1 MTDMK
6 PTESFRIAWRN
17 LLRNRRRTAITS
29 FSVAFGVLLS
39 VTFTAS
45 GDYSYTNMIDSSAT
59 LGFGHLAVE
68 PSGYNDRPSLA
79 IRLAGADG
87 IRARALQ
94 LPEVRGAFV
103 RIMGQAMFASGAK
116 SISGQ
121 VIGIDPAVEKS
132 EYNIFI
138 RSMVAGE
145 LFADS
150 SAGGVLIGSRMA
162 DKMKL
167 RLGKK
172 LIYTLTDRTGE
183 MVSGICRVSGIFT
196 TGEDTVDSSVVV
208 LPIASLRKVLNYDQ
222 EDASLVSIF
231 IDDQRRVEQ
240 VRARLGALV
249 PDRDLEILTWRETQA
264 ELAGLIAIDRAGNYL
279 MQGLV
284 GLLIAA
290 GILNTLMMSVME
302 RTREFGVMMA
312 VGMAPAQVV
321 AMVVAES
328 FLIAILGLLLGVV
341 LTTPW
346 YLYMVQVGIDFS
358 SQIGNDYS
366 TSGVLVD
373 PVLKFRLFKESAA
386 AIGVGV
392 FSLTMLAGIFPAI
405 KAGRVPPVDSIR
417 TL

>member
-1 MTDMK
+1 MNLS
-6 PTESFRIAWRN
+6 ESFRIARRN
-17 LLRNRRRTAITS
+17 LLRNKRRTLITS

-45 GDYSYTNMIDSSAT
+45 GDYSYTNMINSSAT

-68 PSGYNDRPSLA
+68 PPGFNDTPTLA
-79 IRLAGADG
+79 SRLAGADK
-87 IRARALQ
+87 IRQLALQ
-94 LPEVRGAFV
+94 LPEVESAYE

-116 SISGQ
+116 SIGGQ
-121 VIGIDPAVEKS
+121 VIGIDPAVENSEHNVFIKS
-132 EYNIFI
+132 IVEG
-138 RSMVAGE
+138 S
-145 LFADS
+145 LFKNS
-150 SAGGVLIGSRMA
+150 SSRGALIGTKMA
-162 DKMKL
+162 EKLRL

-172 LIYTLTDRTGE
+172 VIYTLTDRTGE
-183 MVSGICRVSGIFT
+183 LVSGICRVSGVFD
-196 TGEDTVDSSVVV
+196 TGVDEVDSSVIL
-208 LPIASLRKVLNYDQ
+208 LPIDALRKVLGYDST
-222 EDASLVSIF
+222 EASLVSVF
-231 IDDQRRVEQ
+231 IKDQREAEQ
-240 VRARLGALV
+240 VRTRLESVIGTEGK
-249 PDRDLEILTWRETQA
+249 EILTWRETQA

-302 RTREFGVMMA
+302 RTREFGIMMA
-312 VGMAPAQVV
+312 VGMAPSQVV

-328 FLIAILGLLLGVV
+328 FLIAVLGLLMGVL

-346 YLYMVQVGIDFS
+346 YLYMVKIGIDFS
-358 SQIGNDYS
+358 SQIGVDYS

-373 PVLKFRLFKESAA
+373 PVLKFRLFKESAI
-386 AIGVGV
+386 AIGLGV

-405 KAGRVPPVDSIR
+405 KAGRVPPVESIR

>member
-1 MTDMK
+1 MNFS
-6 PTESFRIAWRN
+6 ESFRIAWRN
-17 LLRNRRRTAITS
+17 LLRNRRRTLITS

-68 PSGYNDRPSLA
+68 PPGYNDTPSLA
-79 IRLAGADG
+79 IRLSGTDR
-87 IRARALQ
+87 IRERVLR
-94 LPEVRGAFV
+94 LPEVESAYV
-103 RIMGQAMFASGAK
+103 RIMGEAMFASGAK
-116 SISGQ
+116 SIGGQ
-121 VIGIDPAVEKS
+121 VIGIDPAVENS
-132 EYNIFI
+132 AHNIFI
-138 RSMVAGE
+138 KSIVKGE
-145 LFADS
+145 LFQDS
-150 SAGGVLIGSRMA
+150 SSRGVLIGSKMA
-162 DKMKL
+162 EKLRL

-183 MVSGICRVSGIFT
+183 LVSGICRVSGIFT
-196 TGEDTVDSSVVV
+196 TGEDTVDSSIIL
-208 LPIASLRKVLNYDQ
+208 LPIARLRKVLDYEV

-231 IDDQRRVEQ
+231 IDDQRRAEHVKE
-240 VRARLGALV
+240 RLGMLIGG
-249 PDRDLEILTWRETQA
+249 RGREILTWRETQA

-302 RTREFGVMMA
+302 RTREFGMMMA
-312 VGMAPAQVV
+312 VGMAPSQVV

-328 FLIAILGLLLGVV
+328 FLIAILGLLMGIL

-346 YLYMVQVGIDFS
+346 YLYMVRVGIDFS
-358 SQIGNDYS
+358 SQIGDDYS

-373 PVLKFRLFKESAA
+373 PVLKFRLFKESAI
-386 AIGVGV
+386 AIVVGV
-392 FSLTMLAGIFPAI
+392 FSLTMLAGVFPAI

>member
-1 MTDMK
+1 MNFA
-6 PTESFRIAWRN
+6 ESFRIAWRN
-17 LLRNRRRTAITS
+17 LLRNRRRTLITS

-68 PSGYNDRPSLA
+68 PPGYNDTPSLA
-79 IRLAGADG
+79 IRLAGADR
-87 IRARALQ
+87 IRERILL
-94 LPEVRGAFV
+94 LPEVESAYV
-103 RIMGQAMFASGAK
+103 RIMGEAMFASGAK
-116 SISGQ
+116 SIGGQ
-121 VIGIDPAVEKS
+121 VIGIDPAVENS
-132 EYNIFI
+132 EHNIFI
-138 RSMVAGE
+138 KSIVEGE
-145 LFADS
+145 LFKDS
-150 SAGGVLIGSRMA
+150 SSRGVLIGSKMA
-162 DKMKL
+162 EKLRL

-183 MVSGICRVSGIFT
+183 LVSGICRVSGIFA
-196 TGEDTVDSSVVV
+196 TGEDTVDSSIIL
-208 LPIASLRKVLNYDQ
+208 LPIARLRKVLAYEE
-222 EDASLVSIF
+222 EDASLISIF
-231 IDDQRRVEQ
+231 IADQRRAEQ
-240 VRARLGALV
+240 VKEQLGLLIDGR
-249 PDRDLEILTWRETQA
+249 DREILTWRETQA

-302 RTREFGVMMA
+302 RTREFGMMMA
-312 VGMAPAQVV
+312 VGMAPSQVV

-328 FLIAILGLLLGVV
+328 FLIAVMGLLMGIL

-346 YLYMVQVGIDFS
+346 YLYMVRVGIDFS
-358 SQIGNDYS
+358 SQIGDDYS
-366 TSGVLVD
+366 TSRVLID
-373 PVLKFRLFKESAA
+373 PVLKFRLFKESAI
-386 AIGVGV
+386 AIIAGV
-392 FSLTMLAGIFPAI
+392 FSLTMLAGVFPAF

>member
-1 MTDMK
+1 VNF
-6 PTESFRIAWRN
+6 TESFRIAWRN
-17 LLRNRRRTAITS
+17 LLRNRRRTLITS

-45 GDYSYTNMIDSSAT
+45 GDYSYTNMINTSAT

-68 PSGYNDRPSLA
+68 PPGFNAAPSLA
-79 IRLAGADG
+79 SRLAGADR
-87 IRARALQ
+87 IRTRTLT
-94 LPEVRGAFV
+94 LPEVENAYA

-116 SISGQ
+116 STGGQ
-121 VIGIDPAVEKS
+121 VIGIDPAVETS
-132 EYNIFI
+132 RHNIFI
-138 RSMVAGE
+138 RSLVEGE
-145 LFADS
+145 LFPDS
-150 SAGGVLIGSRMA
+150 ASGGVLIGSRMA
-162 DKMKL
+162 EKLNL

-183 MVSGICRVSGIFT
+183 LVSGICRVSGIFR
-196 TGEDTVDSSVVV
+196 TGEDTADGALIL
-208 LPIASLRKVLNYDQ
+208 LPIDRLRKVLAYEP

-231 IDDQRRVEQ
+231 IADQRRAEQ
-240 VRARLGALV
+240 VKKRLSVLLAGGGG
-249 PDRDLEILTWRETQA
+249 EILTWRETQA

-302 RTREFGVMMA
+302 RTREFGMMMA
-312 VGMAPAQVV
+312 VGMAPSQVV

-328 FLIAILGLLLGVV
+328 FLIAMLGLLMGVA

-346 YLYMVQVGIDFS
+346 YLYMVRVGLDFS
-358 SQIGNDYS
+358 SQIGDDYS

-373 PVLKFRLFKESAA
+373 PVLKFRLFKESAV

-392 FSLTMLAGIFPAI
+392 FSLTMLAGVFPAF

>member
-1 MTDMK
+1 MNLS
-6 PTESFRIAWRN
+6 ESFRIAWRN
-17 LLRNRRRTAITS
+17 LLRNRRRTLITS

-68 PSGYNDRPSLA
+68 APGYNDKPSLA
-79 IRLAGADG
+79 IRLSGAEG
-87 IRARALQ
+87 IRKQAMQ
-94 LPEVRGAFV
+94 LPEVENAYV
-103 RIMGQAMFASGAK
+103 RIMGQAMFASGSK
-116 SISGQ
+116 SIGGQ
-121 VIGIDPAVEKS
+121 VIGIDPSIENS
-132 EYNIFI
+132 EDNIFI
-138 RSMVAGE
+138 KWIVEGE
-145 LFADS
+145 LFKDS
-150 SAGGVLIGSRMA
+150 SSRGVLIGSKMA
-162 DKMKL
+162 EKLRL

-172 LIYTLTDRTGE
+172 LIYTMTDRTGE
-183 MVSGICRVSGIFT
+183 MVSGICRVSGVFT
-196 TGEDTVDSSVVV
+196 TGEDTVDSSVIL
-208 LPIASLRKVLNYDQ
+208 LPIDSLRKVLDYEA
-222 EDASLVSIF
+222 EDASLISIF
-231 IDDQRRVEQ
+231 INDQRRVEQ
-240 VRARLGALV
+240 VKEQLAAVVNGEGR
-249 PDRDLEILTWRETQA
+249 EILTWRETQA

-312 VGMAPAQVV
+312 VGMSPSNVV

-328 FLIAILGLLLGVV
+328 FLIAILGLLMGIL

-346 YLYMVQVGIDFS
+346 YLYMVRVGIDFS
-358 SQIGNDYS
+358 SQIGDDYS

-373 PVLKFRLFKESAA
+373 PILKFRLFKESAIMIA
-386 AIGVGV
+386 VGV
-392 FSLTMLAGIFPAI
+392 FGLTMLAGVFPAF

-417 TL
+417 TI

>member
-1 MTDMK
+1 MNLS
-6 PTESFRIAWRN
+6 ESFRIAWRN
-17 LLRNRRRTAITS
+17 LLRNRRRTLITS

-45 GDYSYTNMIDSSAT
+45 GDYSYTNMIDTSAT

-68 PSGYNDRPSLA
+68 PPGYNDTPSLA
-79 IRLAGADG
+79 IRLSGADG
-87 IRARALQ
+87 IRERALL
-94 LPEVRGAFV
+94 LPEVGDAYV

-116 SISGQ
+116 SIGGQ
-121 VIGIDPAVEKS
+121 VIGIDPNVENS
-132 EYNIFI
+132 EHNIFI
-138 RSMVAGE
+138 KSIVEGE
-145 LFADS
+145 LFTDS
-150 SAGGVLIGSRMA
+150 SSRGVLIGSEMA
-162 DKMKL
+162 QKLRL

-183 MVSGICRVSGIFT
+183 MVSGICRVSAIFT
-196 TGEDTVDSSVVV
+196 TGEDTVDSSVII
-208 LPIASLRKVLNYDQ
+208 LPIDRLRKVLNY
-222 EDASLVSIF
+222 EPGDASLISIF
-231 IDDQRRVEQ
+231 IDDQRKVEQ
-240 VRARLGALV
+240 VKERLGVLI
-249 PDRDLEILTWRETQA
+249 DGQGRDILTWHETQA

-312 VGMAPAQVV
+312 VGMAPSQVV

-358 SQIGNDYS
+358 SQIGDDYS

-373 PVLKFRLFKESAA
+373 PVLKFRLFKESGV
-386 AIGVGV
+386 AIGAGV
-392 FSLTMLAGIFPAI
+392 FILTLLAGVFPAF

>member
-1 MTDMK
+1 MYLA
-6 PTESFRIAWRN
+6 ESFRIAWRN
-17 LLRNRRRTAITS
+17 LLRNRRRTLITS
-29 FSVAFGVLLS
+29 FSVAFGVLLA

-45 GDYSYTNMIDSSAT
+45 GDYSYTNMINTSAT

-68 PSGYNDRPSLA
+68 PPGYNEVPSLA
-79 IRLAGADG
+79 HRLAGADR
-87 IRARALQ
+87 IRARALT
-94 LPEVRGAFV
+94 LPEVDNAYV

-116 SISGQ
+116 STGGQ
-121 VIGIDPAVEKS
+121 VIGIDPAVE
-132 EYNIFI
+132 NRRHNLFL
-138 RSMVAGE
+138 RSLVSGE
-145 LFADS
+145 LFSDS
-150 SAGGVLIGSRMA
+150 DSGGVLIGSRMA
-162 DKMKL
+162 EKLNL

-172 LIYTLTDRTGE
+172 LIYTLTDRSGE
-183 MVSGICRVSGIFT
+183 LVSGICRVSGIFT
-196 TGEDTVDSSVVV
+196 TGEETVDSALIL
-208 LPIASLRKVLNYDQ
+208 LPIDRLRQVLAYEPD
-222 EDASLVSIF
+222 EASLVSIF
-231 IDDQRRVEQ
+231 IDDQRRAAQ
-240 VRARLGALV
+240 VKVRLGGVLAGG
-249 PDRDLEILTWRETQA
+249 DREILTWRETQA

-302 RTREFGVMMA
+302 RTREFGMMMA
-312 VGMAPAQVV
+312 VGMAPSQVV

-328 FLIAILGLLLGVV
+328 FLIAILGLLMGVL

-346 YLYMVQVGIDFS
+346 YLYMVRVGLDFS
-358 SQIGNDYS
+358 GQIGDDYS

-373 PVLKFRLFKESAA
+373 PVLKFRLFKESAI

-392 FSLTMLAGIFPAI
+392 FGLTMLAGVFPAF